1 VASGDGQTPA
11 GPTLTGRALNRAL
24 LARQQLLERAPATV
38 PDALDRMAGLQAQYA
53 PAMYI
58 GLWSRVAGLAR
69 ADVTEALER
78 RTTVQGTLLRCTIHL
93 VSATDYWPF
102 AAGVRQARRDWFL
115 RSRRGD
121 PSAAEMAKAAR
132 LLREALAGGPLRQ
145 TEIDKLIGA
154 PARQGIGL
162 WLDLVR
168 VPPSGTWERRR
179 ADLYT
184 LAEAWLEP
192 RDVTED
198 EGIELLVRRYLAGF
212 GPATRAEIAS
222 WAALPVGAVAPV
234 VSRLPLRRF
243 TAEDGAELVDLPDGA
258 LPDPDTPAPVR
269 FLPVWDATLLVHA
282 RRARILPEEFRSR
295 VFHTKNPRSVNTVLV
310 DGAVA
315 GTWRYVDGRISV
327 EEYVPLDRA
336 TRRAVDEEGER
347 LAAFHS

>member
-1 VASGDGQTPA
+1 VAGGDRQ
-11 GPTLTGRALNRAL
+11 TLTERALNRAL
-24 LARQQLLERAPATV
+24 LARQMLLERAPVTV
-38 PDALDRMAGLQAQYA
+38 PAALDRMAGLQAQYA

-78 RTTVQGTLLRCTIHL
+78 RTAVQGTLLRCTIHL
-93 VSATDYWPF
+93 VSATDYRPF

-115 RSRRGD
+115 KARRGD
-121 PSAAEMAKAAR
+121 PSAAEMEKAAT
-132 LLREALAGGPLRQ
+132 LLREALADGPLRQ

-154 PARQGIGL
+154 PVRQGIGL

-179 ADLYT
+179 ADLYA
-184 LAEAWLEP
+184 LADDWLEP

-198 EGIELLVRRYLAGF
+198 EGIELLIRRYLAGF

-222 WAALPVGAVAPV
+222 WAGLPVGAVAPML
-234 VSRLPLRRF
+234 SRLPLRRF
-243 TAEDGAELVDLPDGA
+243 TAEDGAELLDLPDA
-258 LPDPDTPAPVR
+258 PLPDPDTPAPVR

-295 VFHTKNPRSVNTVLV
+295 VFHTKNPHSVNTVLV

-315 GTWRYVDGRISV
+315 GTWRYADGRISV

>member
-1 VASGDGQTPA
+1 VTSGA

-24 LARQQLLERAPATV
+24 LARQMLLERAPVTV
-38 PDALDRMAGLQAQYA
+38 PEGLDRMAGLQAQYA
-53 PAMYI
+53 PAMYV
-58 GLWSRVAGLAR
+58 GLWSRVDGLAR
-69 ADVTEALER
+69 ADVTGALER
-78 RTTVQGTLLRCTIHL
+78 RTAVQGTLLRSTIHL

-121 PSAAEMAKAAR
+121 PSAAEMEQAAQV
-132 LLREALAGGPLRQ
+132 LREALADGPLRQ
-145 TEIDKLIGA
+145 TAIDTLIG
-154 PARQGIGL
+154 PQARLGIGL

-184 LAEAWLEP
+184 LAEEWLEQ
-192 RDVTED
+192 REVTED

-212 GPATRAEIAS
+212 GPATRSEIAS
-222 WAALPVGAVAPV
+222 WAGLPVGAVAPV
-234 VSRLPLRRF
+234 LSRLALRRF
-243 TAEDGAELVDLPDGA
+243 TAEDGAELVDLPDA
-258 LPDPDTPAPVR
+258 PLPDPDIPAPVR

-282 RRARILPEEFRSR
+282 RRARILPEEFRPR
-295 VFHTKNPRSVNTVLV
+295 VFHTKNPHSVNTVLV

-315 GTWRYVDGRISV
+315 GTWRYADGRVSV
-327 EEYVPLDRA
+327 EEFVPLDRA
-336 TRRAVDEEGER
+336 TRRAVAEEGER

>member
-1 VASGDGQTPA
+1 VPSRGKQEQ
-11 GPTLTGRALNRAL
+11 GPILTERALNRAL
-24 LARQQLLERAPATV
+24 LARQMLLEPAPVTV

-78 RTTVQGTLLRCTIHL
+78 RTAVQGTLLRSTIHV

-115 RSRRGD
+115 KVRRGD
-121 PSAAEMAKAAR
+121 PSAAEMEKAAR
-132 LLREALAGGPLRQ
+132 LLREALTDGPLRQ
-145 TEIDKLIGA
+145 AEIDKLIGVQV
-154 PARQGIGL
+154 RQGIGL

-179 ADLYT
+179 ADLYM
-184 LAEAWLEP
+184 LADAWLEP
-192 RDVTED
+192 REVDPD
-198 EGIELLVRRYLAGF
+198 DGIDLLVRRYLAGF

-222 WAALPVGAVAPV
+222 WAGLPVGAVAPAL
-234 VSRLPLRRF
+234 SRLPLRRF
-243 TAEDGAELVDLPDGA
+243 TAEDGAELVDQPDA
-258 LPDPDTPAPVR
+258 PLPDPETPAPVR
-269 FLPVWDATLLVHA
+269 FLPVWDATLLTHA
-282 RRARILPEEFRSR
+282 RRARILPEEFRPR
-295 VFHTKNPRSVNTVLV
+295 VFHTRNPHSVNTVLV

-315 GTWRYVDGRISV
+315 GTWCFADGRITV
-327 EEYVPLDRA
+327 EEYLPLDRK
-336 TRRAVDEEGER
+336 TRRAIDEEGER

>member
-1 VASGDGQTPA
+1 VTSGA
-11 GPTLTGRALNRAL
+11 GPTLTERALNRAL
-24 LARQQLLERAPATV
+24 LARQMLLERAPARV
-38 PDALDRMAGLQAQYA
+38 PDGLDRMAGLQAQYA
-53 PAMYI
+53 PAMYV
-58 GLWSRVAGLAR
+58 GLWSRVDGLAR
-69 ADVTEALER
+69 ADVTGALER
-78 RTTVQGTLLRCTIHL
+78 RTAVQGTLLRSTIHL
-93 VSATDYWPF
+93 VSATDYWSF

-121 PSAAEMAKAAR
+121 PSAAEMEKAAQV
-132 LLREALAGGPLRQ
+132 LREALADGPLRQ
-145 TEIDKLIGA
+145 TEIDKLIG
-154 PARQGIGL
+154 PQIRLGIGL

-179 ADLYT
+179 ADLYA
-184 LAEAWLEP
+184 LADQWLEP

-212 GPATRAEIAS
+212 GPATRGEIAS
-222 WAALPVGAVAPV
+222 WAGLPVGAVAPV
-234 VSRLPLRRF
+234 LSRLALRRF
-243 TAEDGAELVDLPDGA
+243 TAEDGAELVDLPDA
-258 LPDPDTPAPVR
+258 PLPDPDTPAPVR

-295 VFHTKNPRSVNTVLV
+295 VFHTRNPHSVNTVLV

-315 GTWRYVDGRISV
+315 GTWRYAGGRVSV
-327 EEYVPLDRA
+327 EEFVPLDRA

>member
-1 VASGDGQTPA
+1 VAKGNPR
-11 GPTLTGRALNRAL
+11 TLTERALNRAL
-24 LARQQLLERAPATV
+24 LARQMLLERAAVTV

-58 GLWSRVAGLAR
+58 GLWSRVARLAR

-78 RTTVQGTLLRCTIHL
+78 RTAVQGTLLRCTIHL
-93 VSATDYWPF
+93 VSASDYWPF
-102 AAGVRQARRDWFL
+102 AAGVRQARRDGFL
-115 RSRRGD
+115 KSRRGD
-121 PSAAEMAKAAR
+121 PSAAEMEKAAQ
-132 LLREALAGGPLRQ
+132 LLHDALADGPLRQ

-154 PARQGIGL
+154 QVRQGIGL

-179 ADLYT
+179 ADLYM
-184 LAEAWLEP
+184 LAEEWLEP
-192 RDVTED
+192 SGTAEED
-198 EGIELLVRRYLAGF
+198 GIELLVRRYLAGF
-212 GPATRAEIAS
+212 GPATRGEIAS

-234 VSRLPLRRF
+234 LSRLPLRRF
-243 TAEDGAELVDLPDGA
+243 VAEDGAELVDLPDA
-258 LPDPDTPAPVR
+258 PLPDPDTPAPVR

-282 RRARILPEEFRSR
+282 RRARILPEEFRPR
-295 VFHTKNPRSVNTVLV
+295 VFHTKNPHSVNTVLV

-315 GTWRYVDGRISV
+315 GTWRYADGRISV
-327 EEYVPLDRA
+327 EEYVPFDRA